1 MIILTTSTSNQ
12 SFVVNAKTDTS
23 IGNANKID
31 LTDKETNITTTYNII
46 SYTTYDRYDTIQVNV
61 SLLEGHIYRI
71 VMYRNTLADER
82 FRGLVFCTDQVD
94 SSKGFAN
101 VEDYRL
107 SDGQYT
113 ENTTTN
119 EFTIYE

>member
-12 SFVVNAKTDTS
+12 SFAVNAKRDTS
-23 IGNANKID
+23 NGNANKID

-46 SYTTYDRYDTIQVNV
+46 SYVTNERYDTVQVNV

-71 VMYRNTLADER
+71 IMYRNTLSDER
-82 FRGLVFCTDQVD
+82 FRGLVFCTDQID
-94 SSKGFAN
+94 SSGGFAN